1 MLVGY
6 SPRRIRPLADLLN
19 VIGYLIKAW
28 SLEQGAKRENARRFV
43 IYQLLVIA
51 GGFKLCR
58 RRVPKTQRRMYVK
71 ICGIRRQEDA
81 FLAAELR
88 ADAIGLLVGQGH
100 NSPDFISAT
109 VARDIARALS
119 PSVEAVL
126 VTHVEDVDDL
136 ERLLQLSEIRTVQLH
151 SEIAPSSVER
161 LRGRLPHPKIFK
173 SINIISA
180 DSVANPEAFEK
191 LVDGFVLDSIN
202 VATGQLGGT
211 GNTHD
216 WSVSRQI
223 VMRYPEIPII
233 LAGGLNSENVR
244 SAIEYVHPFGVDVNS
259 GTKAPDGFK
268 DPRKIEAFIVQAKRF
283 AKPRT

>member
-1 MLVGY
+1 
-6 SPRRIRPLADLLN
+6 
-19 VIGYLIKAW
+19 
-28 SLEQGAKRENARRFV
+28 
-43 IYQLLVIA
+43 
-51 GGFKLCR
+51 
-58 RRVPKTQRRMYVK
+58 MYVK
-71 ICGIRRQEDA
+71 ICGVRRQEDA
-81 FLAAELR
+81 LLAAELG
-88 ADAIGLLVGQGH
+88 ADAIGLLVGQKH
-100 NSPDFISAT
+100 TSPDFIFTT
-109 VARDIARALS
+109 VAKDIARALP

-126 VTHVEDVDDL
+126 VTHVEDLDEL
-136 ERLLQLSEIRTVQLH
+136 ERLLQQSEIRTIQLH

-161 LRGRLPHPKIFK
+161 LRGRLPHLKIFK

-180 DSVANPEAFEK
+180 DSVAYPEAFEK

-211 GNTHD
+211 GKTHD

-268 DPRKIEAFIVQAKRF
+268 DTRKMEEFIVQAKGL
-283 AKPRT
+283 AKGQT